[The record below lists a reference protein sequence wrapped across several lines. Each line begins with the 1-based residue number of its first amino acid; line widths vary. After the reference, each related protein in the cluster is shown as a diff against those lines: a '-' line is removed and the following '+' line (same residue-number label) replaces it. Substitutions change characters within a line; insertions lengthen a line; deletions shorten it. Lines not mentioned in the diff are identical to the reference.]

1 MGIENMKMPQ
11 LGESVTEGTISKWL
25 VSPGDTVN
33 KYDPIAEVQ
42 TDKVNAEVP
51 SSFTGTIKELIAEEG
66 DTLEVGEIICSI
78 EVGGAGSA
86 PSEEAPKEEKK
97 ETAGEKPS
105 QAVANSSQ
113 PAAKPSQPA
122 AKPSQPAAKPSQPAA
137 KPSQPAAK
145 PSQQS
150 KKEDGNKARYSPA
163 VLKLSQEHDIDLKQ
177 VEGTGNGGRITRK
190 DLKKIIESGNIPK
203 AGDAA
208 ASPQAE
214 AAPAPGKEQAKPAAA
229 VKQAAPSPNV
239 PTMPGDIEIPVT
251 GVRKAIASNM
261 VRSKH
266 EAPHAWTMME
276 VDVTNLVEYRNSLKT
291 EFKQREGFNLT
302 FFAFFVKAV
311 SQALKEFPQ
320 INSMWAGDKII
331 QKKDVNISIAV
342 ATDDALFVPVI
353 KNADEKTIKGI
364 AREITDLA
372 GKVRSGKLKSEDMQ
386 GGTFTVNNT
395 GSFGSVQSMGIIN
408 YPQAAILQVES
419 IVKRP
424 VVMNNG
430 MIAVR
435 DMVNLCMSLDHRV
448 LDGLVCGRFLQRI
461 KEILENTSKEN
472 TSVY

>member
-51 SSFTGTIKELIAEEG
+51 SSFTGTIKDLIADEG

-78 EVGGAGSA
+78 EVEGEGSA
-86 PSEEAPKEEKK
+86 PAEETPKEE
-97 ETAGEKPS
+97 
-105 QAVANSSQ
+105 
-113 PAAKPSQPA
+113 
-122 AKPSQPAAKPSQPAA
+122 
-137 KPSQPAAK
+137 
-145 PSQQS
+145 S
-150 KKEDGNKARYSPA
+150 KKEADETQSAPKTNAPSKDSGNKARYSPA
-163 VLKLSQEHDIDLKQ
+163 VLKLSQEHDIDLNQ

-190 DLKKIIESGNIPK
+190 DLKKVIESGNIPK
-203 AGDAA
+203 AGEA
-208 ASPQAE
+208 QAPKAE
-214 AAPAPGKEQAKPAAA
+214 APAPQQAPVKEQAVQQPAKQSAPAA
-229 VKQAAPSPNV
+229 NV
-239 PTMPGDIEIPVT
+239 PVVPGDIEIPVS
-251 GVRKAIASNM
+251 GIRKAIASNM

-276 VDVTNLVEYRNSLKT
+276 VDVTNLVDYRNSLKT

-311 SQALKEFPQ
+311 AQALKEYPQ
-320 INSMWAGDKII
+320 INSMWAGDKIV
-331 QKKDVNISIAV
+331 QKKDINLSIAV
-342 ATDDALFVPVI
+342 ATDDALYVPVI

-364 AREITDLA
+364 AREITELA
-372 GKVRSGKLKSEDMQ
+372 GKVRSGKLTSQDMQ

-448 LDGLVCGRFLQRI
+448 LDGLVCGRFLQRV

>member
-66 DTLEVGEIICSI
+66 DTLEVGEFICSI
-78 EVGGAGSA
+78 EVEGAGSA
-86 PSEEAPKEEKK
+86 PSEDAPKEEKK

-105 QAVANSSQ
+105 QAPAMNSQ
-113 PAAKPSQPA
+113 AP
-122 AKPSQPAAKPSQPAA
+122 
-137 KPSQPAAK
+137 
-145 PSQQS
+145 
-150 KKEDGNKARYSPA
+150 KKEAGNKARYSPA
-163 VLKLSQEHDIDLKQ
+163 VLKLSQEHDIDLNQ
-177 VEGTGNGGRITRK
+177 VEGSGNGGRITRK

-203 AGDAA
+203 AADAP
-208 ASPQAE
+208 ASQQAE
-214 AAPAPGKEQAKPAAA
+214 AAPAPVKEQAQPAASQ
-229 VKQAAPSPNV
+229 KQAAPAPNV
-239 PTMPGDIEIPVT
+239 PVMPGDIEIPVT
-251 GVRKAIASNM
+251 GIRKAIASNM

-331 QKKDVNISIAV
+331 QKKDINISIAV